1 MKKNLTRVLALA
13 MALLMCLSLLPVSAL
28 AGDADFA
35 AMIASAQAAQAAAMG
50 GAAPDAPFVMPEQAL
65 DYTDPNVCLASEDGQ
80 HLWIEVHDPAYICA
94 WGDCTE
100 ENPHILYKSCAYCKE
115 SAEWLYL
122 AALDE
127 VQAEVSMMSAEE
139 AQALADDPALL
150 AELENRYK
158 QYTFELPDHFY
169 EKQDGQAATCTAG
182 GHTAYEQCSVCEE
195 IRGYEELDPLGHNW
209 GDFTVTVEPT
219 CTAAG
224 TKMRECLRC
233 GEKEYVDIPALGH
246 DWGEFVTVKE
256 PTCTETG
263 TTKRVCERCG
273 AEDFGEIPANGH
285 SYGDFTILK
294 EATCTEDGSKEHTCA
309 VCEYK
314 ETVVIPAAHTW
325 GDFTVTK
332 EPTCTEAGEKERT
345 CLVCEFVETETI
357 PATGVHTWDNG
368 VCTVCGAEKPAE
380 PTVEEPTVEEPV
392 VEEPKEEPKEELKEE
407 LKEEPKEEPKE
418 ELKEEP
424 AGAQPVGAIVE
435 DCRDMY
441 SSFGTF
447 LAEQNAADAKYVV
460 ASYTPVDVNGY
471 ALGEVPACG
480 VRFELPLPEG
490 VNAETD
496 TLHIYTYSYE
506 TGIWSPANFFLS
518 DGQAT
523 VSSGAYPYPPFAVVA
538 APAAAG
544 YNGETTP
551 TKQEAVSAEVADEF
565 KNLLNEKGLSS
576 DSGDI
581 VLQDVTPL
589 REDGSE
595 MSNEE
600 VAAQGGVTF
609 EMDLPENYEEGDEL
623 EIYHQNSET
632 GEWEL
637 VTEYTINGNKVVFKL
652 NHFSP
657 SGIVVKKNNS
667 PALRTGGEDDLRL
680 ISSTSTYIPDAETY
694 QFVLLND
701 TLKVDLPD
709 NELGDYT
716 YKWYKDDSDT
726 PIAQGTYESGAYE
739 YTVVSSANVGKSIFC
754 VITPTA
760 GGQGR
765 RSIIFKVRKPI
776 SFNVEIIGSGQV
788 TITQKDGVKPSTA
801 DGYQS
806 TYTIP
811 GATQPI
817 TGYSDDTFVFKMT
830 PLENAAYLNSFVVRK
845 INDEE
850 IKIKTGEVEREPSA
864 ASLDGTTYK
873 VLFDVPRN
881 YQEDSPTEQSDLD
894 IKNSGQASTL
904 LAGLKASE
912 ATRLNVNATD
922 FISYSDTDPLRYVTP
937 VWVSDALALSVTSPG
952 AIDAMNGYVFRL
964 NYPTDAVKN
973 NKDNY
978 SIFVYHYNGSTWDG
992 PLTGVTLEDDYIIVR
1007 YNDFTPFTVL
1017 ALPKVTIN
1025 ETIGTGGTVLRN
1037 GTEISSG
1044 TFTGDAGTKLTYT
1057 ITPDTGYAVKS
1068 VKFNGEEKVSSSG
1081 TYDFNLTTSP
1091 APNTLEVAFDEV
1103 KVDPEEASAED
1114 KSSFDTYAAANDL
1127 SGSTKS
1133 VVKEVPKWKNSGTAM
1148 TQEEI
1153 DKTGGI
1159 SFELSYPEGINATN
1173 KGDFVIQVFQK
1184 NGSSWEEIT
1193 GSTTQTSTGLKLTTK
1208 NFNPFAVTAILKD
1221 VTLKFYDGDTSLS
1234 AYVADVNA
1242 RNGKAVKLPD
1252 GSDYAETVGKAF
1264 SGWNTESDLT
1274 GDSYKAGASY
1284 TPNSGTEPEIK
1295 LYAELVTAVTITFE
1309 PGEGLGDVYTQQVPQ
1324 GVATDLIKN
1333 EFTRPEYVFKEWKVK
1348 DGTATYKDRG
1358 QITTTAPVTLVA
1370 QWTAGTAPSAPS
1382 DLSLGRSL
1390 LNYGNTD
1397 LENQAGLISGINS
1410 SMEVYAG
1417 HGQWN
1422 PVTGSTY
1429 SVKEPGKIEIRF
1441 GEDKTLGTPASESAF
1456 VLVPAYFTEASDPV
1470 EVEPSTINGKTLTT
1484 YKYTVKLY
1492 EEYENGTTEEKHET
1506 ALKEDV
1512 MFLLSYPTG
1521 LSKGEYTY
1529 TLYHGSVAAGNEVT
1543 FEELTNGIR
1552 GSSNSFSDYYLTLEE
1567 KLKGTV
1573 ALDYCELQGGKLVAT
1588 SVPRAGGAIIATVK
1602 GGNNEGTLSYRWL
1615 RYDSDTDTAP
1625 VVVQDWSSAES
1636 GKVYEVGPADLQKML
1651 RCEVKSTKPAS
1662 GTLESVKTAPVDIA
1676 VQEVLNSSEGYIGY
1690 FDGVTEGMQ
1699 YRTEGGNWTDVPG
1712 DGTLV
1717 ENRLYFK
1724 SPGTYTFRNKD
1735 EKDSKFW
1742 DSGTLNA
1749 WYLVGYTS
1757 TNGTTTSGTT
1767 TTSGNGTTY
1776 MYMITESSTAAGT
1789 RLTTATN
1796 TQYVKYVGPGNLWQ
1810 VQKDSPVRIYIDM
1823 KPSSGS
1829 YLHYN
1834 RNGAG
1839 YVSGTTSEV
1848 QVYLGTGNNGYVD
1861 QNDFFEVLYNRSS
1874 TSPRTADDSHLGLW
1888 SALCFM
1894 SLAGATVL
1902 LNGQRKRRK
1911 ARR

>member
-50 GAAPDAPFVMPEQAL
+50 GTAPDMTFVMPEQAL

-100 ENPHILYKSCAYCKE
+100 ENPHILYKSCAYCKQ
-115 SAEWLYL
+115 SAEPLYANEL
-122 AALDE
+122 EAI
-127 VQAEVSMMSAEE
+127 QIE
-139 AQALADDPALL
+139 AQVFAETQEEIPPEQYDDWDYRA
-150 AELENRYK
+150 YHK
-158 QYTFELPDHFY
+158 YIFELPDHFY
-169 EKQDGQAATCTAG
+169 EKQDGQAPTCTAG

-209 GDFTVTVEPT
+209 GEYTVTVEPT

-233 GEKEYVDIPALGH
+233 GEKVYADIPALGH

-285 SYGDFTILK
+285 SYGDFTTLK

-309 VCEYK
+309 VCQYK

-332 EPTCTEAGEKERT
+332 EATCTEAGEQEHT
-345 CLVCEFVETETI
+345 CTVCDVTETVTI
-357 PATGVHTWDNG
+357 PAKDHSYGEDG

-380 PTVEEPTVEEPV
+380 PTVVEPAVEEPV
-392 VEEPKEEPKEELKEE
+392 VEESKEEEAKEEESKEE
-407 LKEEPKEEPKE
+407 EAEK
-418 ELKEEP
+418 EP

-441 SSFGTF
+441 SSFGAF

-460 ASYTPVDVNGY
+460 ASYTPVDANGH
-471 ALGEVPACG
+471 ALGEIPAGG
-480 VRFELPLPEG
+480 VRFDLPLPEG
-490 VNAETD
+490 ADAASVQV
-496 TLHIYTYSYE
+496 YTYDYSTYS
-506 TGIWSPANFFLS
+506 WSPANFFLS

-544 YNGETTP
+544 NSGETTP
-551 TKQEAVSAEVADEF
+551 TKQEASSEETVNEF
-565 KNLLNEKGLSS
+565 KNLMNEKGIS
-576 DSGDI
+576 DGSGEI
-581 VLQDVTPL
+581 VAQHVTPL
-589 REDGSE
+589 REDGTE
-595 MSNEE
+595 MPNEE
-600 VAAQGGVTF
+600 VAERGGVYF
-609 EMDLPENYEEGDEL
+609 EMDLPEGFEEGDTL
-623 EIYHQNSET
+623 NIGHRNSET
-632 GEWEL
+632 GEWEIITDYEIKGDKVIIH
-637 VTEYTINGNKVVFKL
+637 VT
-652 NHFSP
+652 HFSD
-657 SGIVVKKNNS
+657 IVIEDVKKNNRQLS
-667 PALRTGGEDDLRL
+667 QDKNEILRAGGEDKVTLTGGDSITQSALV
-680 ISSTSTYIPDAETY
+680 Y
-694 QFVLLND
+694 D
-701 TLKVDLPD
+701 TLTAVPD
-709 NELGDYT
+709 PSLGSPDECSYQWYSATSKNSGESPINNTNAKSQSYQLTTNEIGKYVFCIV
-716 YKWYKDDSDT
+716 T
-726 PIAQGTYESGAYE
+726 PPGQTGKRSPAY
-739 YTVVSSANVGKSIFC
+739 
-754 VITPTA
+754 
-760 GGQGR
+760 
-765 RSIIFKVRKPI
+765 KVRMEI
-776 SFNVEIIGSGQV
+776 SFTLEVTGKGKVAVEITDG
-788 TITQKDGVKPSTA
+788 ITNNTTNPFAPESTFDHTGADTVEARVISCYTGDTVKL
-801 DGYQS
+801 
-806 TYTIP
+806 I
-811 GATQPI
+811 
-817 TGYSDDTFVFKMT
+817 MT
-830 PLENAAYLNSFVVRK
+830 PLVFNSDELNDYVVRK
-845 INDEE
+845 IND
-850 IKIKTGEVEREPSA
+850 IDVVSPSPETRSFTA
-864 ASLDGTTYK
+864 TLDGTDGKKYS
-873 VLFDVPRN
+873 VLFDVLRN
-881 YQEDSPTEQSDLD
+881 YGEDDPTEDKD
-894 IKNSGQASTL
+894 IAYKSGTKAAELYAKLKTDEAARLHVSPDDFVGYASP
-904 LAGLKASE
+904 
-912 ATRLNVNATD
+912 
-922 FISYSDTDPLRYVTP
+922 YLRYVTP
-937 VWVSDALALSVTSPG
+937 VWNSNPTA
-952 AIDAMNGYVFRL
+952 
-964 NYPTDAVKN
+964 PTDAQVAGINGYKFILDYPAGT
-973 NKDNY
+973 NKDDY
-978 SIFVYHYNGSTWDG
+978 LIFVYHYNGISWDG
-992 PLTGVTLEDDYIIVR
+992 PLADGVTLKDDKIVVK
-1007 YNDFTPFTVL
+1007 YNDFSPFTVL
-1017 ALPKVTIN
+1017 ALPKIEVK
-1025 ETIGTGGTVLRN
+1025 EKVSAGGTVLRN
-1037 GTEISSG
+1037 NTAIPSDGAVHSTL
-1044 TFTGDAGTKLTYT
+1044 FVAGTVLTYT
-1057 ITPDTGYAVKS
+1057 VTPDANYGAKAVTI
-1068 VKFNGEEKVSSSG
+1068 NGTPVELNSSG
-1081 TYDFNLTTSP
+1081 TYQLTVSTTP
-1091 APNTLEVAFDEV
+1091 NPNTFEVTFVQLEVVE
-1103 KVDPEEASAED
+1103 EEASSEV
-1114 KSSFDTYAAANDL
+1114 KSSFDTFAAANDL
-1127 SGSTKS
+1127 TSAAKK
-1133 VVKEVPKWKNSGTAM
+1133 VVKETPKWVGGESL
-1148 TQEEI
+1148 TQDEI
-1153 DKTGGI
+1153 EKTGGI
-1159 SFELSYPEGINATN
+1159 SLELPYPTEQIKAARANY
-1173 KGDFVIQVFQK
+1173 VIQVFQQ
-1184 NGSSWEEIT
+1184 NGSTWTEIT
-1193 GSTTQTSTGLKLTTK
+1193 DKVSQTDTGLMLTTT
-1208 NFNPFAVTAILKD
+1208 NFAPFAVTAVSKD
-1221 VTLKFYDGDTSLS
+1221 VTLKFQVGDTAIPAL
-1234 AYVADVNA
+1234 DMPA

-1252 GSDYAETVGKAF
+1252 GSAYSGDKAF
-1264 SGWNTESDLT
+1264 KGWNTEPDFT
-1274 GDSYKAGASY
+1274 GDSYKAGDSY

-1295 LYAELVTAVTITFE
+1295 FYAELMTAVTITFE
-1309 PGEGLGDVYTQQVPQ
+1309 PGEGVGSVYTQPVPQ
-1324 GVATDLIKN
+1324 GVAKDLIKN

-1390 LNYGNTD
+1390 LNYGDTD

-1422 PVTGSTY
+1422 QVTGSTY
-1429 SVKEPGKIEIRF
+1429 SVKEPGEIEIRF

-1662 GTLESVKTAPVDIA
+1662 GTLESVKTALVDIA

>member
-80 HLWIEVHDPAYICA
+80 HLWIEVYDPAYICA

-150 AELENRYK
+150 ADLENRYK
-158 QYTFELPDHFY
+158 QYIFELPDHFY
-169 EKQDGQAATCTAG
+169 EKQDAQAPTCTAG

-195 IRGYEELDPLGHNW
+195 IRGYEELDPLGHEW
-209 GDFTVTVEPT
+209 GDYTVTVEPT

-224 TKMRECLRC
+224 TKVRECLRC

-273 AEDFGEIPANGH
+273 AEDFGEIPAKGH

-332 EPTCTEAGEKERT
+332 EATCTEAGEQEHT
-345 CLVCEFVETETI
+345 CTVCNVTETVAI
-357 PATGVHTWDNG
+357 PAKDHSYGEDG

-380 PTVEEPTVEEPV
+380 SAVVEPTVEEPV
-392 VEEPKEEPKEELKEE
+392 VEESKEEESKEEESEK
-407 LKEEPKEEPKE
+407 
-418 ELKEEP
+418 EP

-441 SSFGTF
+441 SSFGAF

-460 ASYTPVDVNGY
+460 ASYTPVDANGH
-471 ALGEVPACG
+471 ALGEIPAGG
-480 VRFELPLPEG
+480 VRFDLPLPEG
-490 VNAETD
+490 ADAASVQV
-496 TLHIYTYSYE
+496 YTYDYSTYS
-506 TGIWSPANFFLS
+506 WSPANFFLS
-518 DGQAT
+518 DGSAT
-523 VSSGAYPYPPFAVVA
+523 VSSGAYPYPPFAVLA

-544 YNGETTP
+544 NGGETTP
-551 TKQEAVSAEVADEF
+551 TKQEASSEETVNEF
-565 KNLLNEKGLSS
+565 KDLMDEKGISA
-576 DSGDI
+576 DDPAGI
-581 VLQDVTPL
+581 VAKKVTPL
-589 REDGSE
+589 REDGTE

-623 EIYHQNSET
+623 EFYHKNSET

-637 VTEYTINGNKVVFKL
+637 VTDFEIKGNKVIIHAD
-652 NHFSP
+652 HFSDYL
-657 SGIVVKKNNS
+657 GFNLTKGGNT
-667 PALRTGGEDDLRL
+667 ALRGSGGEDDLKL
-680 ISSTSTYIPDAETY
+680 ITSTGTYISDANTY

-709 NELGDYT
+709 TELGNYT
-716 YKWYKDDSDT
+716 YKWYREGSDN
-726 PIAQGTYESGAYE
+726 PLSSGTYEEGKNE
-739 YTVVSSANVGKSIFC
+739 YTVVTDNLIGQSIFC

-765 RSIIFKVRKPI
+765 RSNTFKVRNKI
-776 SFNVEIIGSGQV
+776 SFNVEVIGTGKV
-788 TITQKDGVKPSTA
+788 TVTQTDGVKPSNA
-801 DGYQS
+801 QGYQTS
-806 TYTIP
+806 YTIP

-817 TGYSDDTFVFKMT
+817 QGYNDDTFVFKMT
-830 PLENAAYLNSFVVRK
+830 PLANDAYLNEFVVRQ

-850 IKIKTGEVEREPSA
+850 VKVKKGEVEKTPTT
-864 ASLDGTTYK
+864 ASLDGKTYK

-881 YQEDSPTEQSDLD
+881 YNEDSPTEASDLA
-894 IKNSGQASTL
+894 IKNGGKARGLVES
-904 LAGLKASE
+904 LKASE
-912 ATRLNVNATD
+912 AARLNVDVDD
-922 FISYSDTDPLRYVTP
+922 FIDYSDSDYLRYVTP
-937 VWVSDALALSVTSPG
+937 VWVSDALALSDTSPG
-952 AIDAMNGYVFRL
+952 AIEAMNGYIFKL
-964 NYPTDAVKN
+964 NYPSNDVKN

-978 SIFVYHYNGSTWDG
+978 VVFVYHYNGTTWDG
-992 PLTGVTLEDDYIIVR
+992 PLTDVTLDDDFIIVR

-1017 ALPKVTIN
+1017 ALPKISVTETIN
-1025 ETIGTGGTVLRN
+1025 GSGTVKRD

-1044 TFTGDAGTKLTYT
+1044 TYSGASAGTVLNYSV
-1057 ITPDTGYAVKS
+1057 TPASGYATKS
-1068 VKFNGEEKVSSSG
+1068 VKFNGEEKLNASG
-1081 TYDFNLTTSP
+1081 EYQFTITTTP
-1091 APNTLEVAFDEV
+1091 NPNTFEVTFVQLEVVE
-1103 KVDPEEASAED
+1103 EEASSEV

-1127 SGSTKS
+1127 TEAAKK
-1133 VVKEVPKWKNSGTAM
+1133 VVKETPKWVGGESL
-1148 TQEEI
+1148 TQDEI
-1153 DKTGGI
+1153 EKTGGI
-1159 SFELSYPEGINATN
+1159 SIELPYPTDQVKAERANY
-1173 KGDFVIQVFQK
+1173 VIQVFQQ
-1184 NGSSWEEIT
+1184 NGSTWTEIT
-1193 GSTTQTSTGLKLTTK
+1193 DSISQTDTGLMLTTT
-1208 NFNPFAVTAILKD
+1208 NFAPFAVTAVRKD
-1221 VTLKFYDGDTSLS
+1221 VTLKFQVGDTAIPAL
-1234 AYVADVNA
+1234 DMPA

-1252 GSDYAETVGKAF
+1252 GSAYSGDKAF
-1264 SGWNTESDLT
+1264 KGWNTEPDFT
-1274 GDSYKAGASY
+1274 GDSYKAGDSY

-1295 LYAELVTAVTITFE
+1295 FYAELVTAVTVTFE
-1309 PGEGLGDVYTQQVPQ
+1309 PGEGVGAVYTQQVPQ

-1422 PVTGSTY
+1422 QVTGSTY
-1429 SVKEPGKIEIRF
+1429 SVKEPGIIEIRF
-1441 GEDKTLGTPASESAF
+1441 KSNPTLGTPASESAF

-1512 MFLLSYPTG
+1512 MFLLSYPPG
-1521 LSKGEYTY
+1521 LSKGDYQY
-1529 TLYHGSVAAGNEVT
+1529 TLYHESVAAGNEVAI
-1543 FEELTNGIR
+1543 EELTNGIR
-1552 GSSNSFSDYYLTLEE
+1552 GSSNAFSDYYLTIEP

-1573 ALDYCELQGGKLVAT
+1573 SLEYYEPQGGKAAT
-1588 SVPRAGGAIIATVK
+1588 SSTPCAGGVIQATVK
-1602 GGNNEGTLSYRWL
+1602 GSNNEGELSYRWW
-1615 RYDSDTDTAP
+1615 RYDNDEDTEP
-1625 VVVQDWSSAES
+1625 VLVQDWKTAENI
-1636 GKVYEVGPADLQKML
+1636 GDFYEVTAPDLQKKL
-1651 RCEVKSTKPAS
+1651 QCEVKSTNPAT
-1662 GTLESVKTAPVDIA
+1662 GTISSAKSAPVDI
-1676 VQEVLNSSEGYIGY
+1676 VPVEVYNSSEGYIGY
-1690 FDGVTEGMQ
+1690 FDGVTTGMQ
-1699 YRTEGGNWTDVPG
+1699 YRTEYGNWTDVPG

-1724 SPGTYTFRNKD
+1724 EPGTYTFRNKGEND
-1735 EKDSKFW
+1735 PDFW
-1742 DSGTLNA
+1742 DGGTIEA
-1749 WYLVGYTS
+1749 WYIIGFTS
-1757 TNGTTTSGTT
+1757 TNGTSTSTTTGGGTT
-1767 TTSGNGTTY
+1767 TTTGTGTTY
-1776 MYMITESSTAAGT
+1776 MYMIPDSSTTGT
-1789 RLTTATN
+1789 
-1796 TQYVKYVGPGNLWQ
+1796 
-1810 VQKDSPVRIYIDM
+1810 PVRLSASTTQSYIKHYGTGNTWLVSYNAPARFYIEM

-1829 YLHYN
+1829 YVHYSQ
-1834 RNGAG
+1834 NGDPW
-1839 YVSGTTSEV
+1839 VSGGASTEGV
-1848 QVYLGTGNNGYVD
+1848 RVYLGSGRNGNVD
-1861 QNDFFEVLYNRSS
+1861 RNDYFNVIYNRSS